1 MQAVQN
7 NYYDAPERGF
17 AGQLFNAGSDFGNAI
32 FSGATTEDLYCGRA
46 VALATNAADF
56 DGSLTLKTVSGIT
69 DAADIAGI
77 LRLDAQAIS
86 DIDGDVYV
94 QSKTMAT
101 FARANRG
108 ALIYVKADMS
118 VTIAAGDDVY
128 VATNATNDQGI
139 KLGEFTNT
147 SGAGLLKTNFKYY
160 SGNGKGKMAII
171 ELVDVI
177 VPATENGGGE

>member
-1 MQAVQN
+1 MQAVQT
-7 NYYDAPERGF
+7 NYFDAPDRGF
-17 AGQLFNAGSDFGNAI
+17 PGQLFNAASAVGNSI
-32 FSGATTEDLYCGRA
+32 FSGAATENLYTGRA
-46 VALATNAADF
+46 VALATNTDDF
-56 DGSLTLKTVSGIT
+56 DGSLALKTVSGIT

-77 LRLDAQAIS
+77 LTSDAQAIA
-86 DIDGDVYV
+86 DMDGDVYV

-139 KLGEFTNT
+139 GLGEFTNT
-147 SGAGLLKTNFKYY
+147 AGTGLLKTNFKYY
-160 SGNGKGKMAII
+160 SGNSKGKMAII

-177 VPATENGGGE
+177 VPAAENGGDE